1 VVLRDF
7 FIPLTP
13 IYPIIPNIMSTNTTV
28 ASTNSK
34 KNPLKK
40 DAICLALVVIAV
52 FILHAFSKSA
62 VEQLYKTKEKANT
75 AITAPVKSVAF

>member
-1 VVLRDF
+1 
-7 FIPLTP
+7 
-13 IYPIIPNIMSTNTTV
+13 MSTNTTV
-28 ASTNSK
+28 VSPNIHPK
-34 KNPLKK
+34 RNPLKK

-75 AITAPVKSVAF
+75 AVSAPVKSAVF